1 MQQSKRD
8 SRIIV
13 ILILGSFVTG
23 LLSVAPSV
31 DSPRFLHLAEDGA
44 TQTVWAA
51 VFQFLMGCCYA
62 GIIILFYPRI
72 KTVAPK
78 LALGAL
84 SFRFLSIG
92 LSLVGTILL
101 GTVLI
106 FSQQFV
112 DLGMSEDAI
121 WIGVGTT
128 LKQTRDMINHGWM
141 ILSLGI
147 GNFILYAGLLKGRL
161 IPAWMSWLGIFGT
174 ALSCLASVFILF
186 RMVDVISGSYLLMN
200 LPTAV
205 FELIL
210 AGCLIFRGF
219 KM

>member
-1 MQQSKRD
+1 M
-8 SRIIV
+8 
-13 ILILGSFVTG
+13 
-23 LLSVAPSV
+23 
-31 DSPRFLHLAEDGA
+31 DSPDFIQFAEDEA
-44 TQTVWAA
+44 TQIGWAA

-62 GIIILFYPRI
+62 GIIILLYPRI

-101 GTVLI
+101 GAVLG

-112 DLGMSEDAI
+112 DLDMPEDAI
-121 WIGVGTT
+121 WIGIGTT
-128 LKQTRDMINHGWM
+128 LKQIQEMINHGWM

-147 GNFILYAGLLKGRL
+147 GIFILYAGLLKGRL

-174 ALSCLASVFILF
+174 AVSCLASVFILF
-186 RMVDVISGSYLLMN
+186 QMVEVISGSYLLMN
-200 LPTAV
+200 YNAKTFIEESLSSEWIGSTGQGSTDEAAEADPV
-205 FELIL
+205 
-210 AGCLIFRGF
+210 GDNCC
-219 KM
+219 